1 MSQSVDR
8 PLRLGYVVS
17 YFHPFAS
24 GAERQALAQGL
35 ELVRRGHSVHV
46 ITRSVPGYPIDDE
59 QYRGL
64 FIHRW
69 IRTVDRGPLFAL
81 SFVASLIKAL
91 RRFRSELDVVHTHQ
105 GLWEAVAT
113 GLARPFLPGI
123 PTLVQ
128 PASSGYYGEADELCR
143 TRGSG
148 SLRKIILRN
157 SAFAAISAE
166 I

>member
-8 PLRLGYVVS
+8 PLRVGYVVS

-35 ELVRRGHSVHV
+35 ELVRRGHRVHV

-59 QYRGL
+59 EYQGL

-69 IRTVDRGPLFAL
+69 VRTWDRGPLFGL
-81 SFVASLIKAL
+81 SFVAGVRRAIRRLRGQLDLI
-91 RRFRSELDVVHTHQ
+91 HTHQ
-105 GLWEAVAT
+105 ALWEAVAT
-113 GLARPFLPGI
+113 GLAARPGSGI
-123 PTLVQ
+123 STLVQ
-128 PASSGYYGEADELCR
+128 PASSGSYGEADELRR

-148 SLRKIILRN
+148 VLRRIILRN
-157 SAFAAISAE
+157 TA
-166 I
+166 

>member
-24 GAERQALAQGL
+24 GAERQALAQGI
-35 ELVRRGHSVHV
+35 ELVRRGHVVHV
-46 ITRSVPGYPIDDE
+46 ITRSVPGYPVDDE
-59 QYRGL
+59 EYRGL
-64 FIHRW
+64 SIHRW
-69 IRTVDRGPLFAL
+69 IRTIDKGPLFAL
-81 SFVASLIKAL
+81 SFVAGVIRAL

-113 GLARPFLPGI
+113 GLARTWLSRI

-128 PASSGYYGEADELCR
+128 PASSGFYGEADELRR

-148 SLRKIILRN
+148 
-157 SAFAAISAE
+157 
-166 I
+166 